1 MTDERRGLPS
11 ASDMYALSECP
22 GKNALVAELKGRGL
36 IFEAPDP
43 DRESGNRIHAYLAQI
58 ALNPE
63 IIRLTLKKQL
73 GLTDR
78 EVMTATKCE
87 ELRDALLADW
97 AGFSADNIR
106 SLSDLIIERRL
117 WYPNRWAGRFSG
129 QPDYI
134 LIKGGEALIV
144 DYKSGRKEAMP
155 AADNLQL
162 RAYAVLLKAARPS
175 LESISAAI
183 VEPWVTWS
191 PERVKYDRIALERAA
206 AEIEGIIE
214 KTVTKAG
221 ERHAGAWCDYCPAR
235 AHCQEA
241 RDYVFAVYKVGLSCG
256 LAELPL
262 GEKGSKVIED
272 IRSVRAILDQMEAC
286 YKQLLIE
293 DPNCLAEHYLHDGRL
308 MPSLID
314 IAQARKR
321 LHGAGLTD
329 GEIDECATFWPGKLK
344 EKFIAKNPRKAG
356 EKQFCDLLDGL
367 IEECR
372 GEPYIAPLSKKER
385 ERRLIKTNP
394 I

>member
-1 MTDERRGLPS
+1 
-11 ASDMYALSECP
+11 MYASSQCP
-22 GKNALVAELKGRGL
+22 GKNALVAKLEGRGL
-36 IFEAPDP
+36 IFEAPYP
-43 DRESGNRIHAYLAQI
+43 DRDAGLRIHAYLAAR
-58 ALNPE
+58 ALDPGANRE
-63 IIRLTLKKQL
+63 TLAQKFQLTPADLK
-73 GLTDR
+73 
-78 EVMTATKCE
+78 TALKCE

-97 AGFSADNIR
+97 AGFSADNVR

-183 VEPWVTWS
+183 VEPWVTWQ
-191 PERVKYDRIALERAA
+191 PERVKYDQAALERAA
-206 AEIEGIIE
+206 TEIEGIVE
-214 KTVTKAG
+214 ATVTKAG

-235 AHCQEA
+235 GHCQEA
-241 RDYVFAVYKVGLSCG
+241 RDYVAAVYKFGISRG

-272 IRSVRAILDQMEAC
+272 IKAVRAILDQMEAC

-293 DPNCLAEHYLHDGRL
+293 DPNCLAEHGLHDGRL
-308 MPSLID
+308 IQSLID
-314 IAQARKR
+314 IAQARER
-321 LHGAGLTD
+321 LRGAGLTD
-329 GEIDECATFWPGKLK
+329 AEIDGCATFWPGKLK
-344 EKFIAKNPRKAG
+344 EKFIAKKVLPEKAG
-356 EKQFCDLLDGL
+356 EKQFGDLLDGL
-367 IEECR
+367 IEEKR
-372 GEPYIAPLSKKER
+372 GEPYITKLSKKER
-385 ERRLIKTNP
+385 EKRQLKDAVQ
-394 I
+394 